1 MMSSQRGKGW
11 LPWVLVVV
19 VSGVMLAAGLLS
31 PWRLGRL
38 GEELPEAALLNYL
51 RELYIIGVSESYAAN
66 GDLNQARERLGALGE
81 EDLAAAVSESAI
93 SYVDNDQDVEAT
105 RRLIIL
111 AQALGADEASMTT
124 YMVATAP
131 TPTPTRT
138 STPTSTPTPS
148 PTPVDTSTPQPTATN
163 TRLAE
168 VPATATA
175 TALPAQ
181 PTPRPREWDLR
192 LDYFWPTVRMD
203 EVQAAS
209 GQWYWRLVK
218 TVWDEQCGGRHH
230 IYVEVLDE
238 NGNRSFGQRVVIE
251 YGGAPH
257 PEPYPQPDKLVEE
270 YAFNYP
276 MNELLGAYNVYV
288 EGDPSDK
295 MYGLGLGTRADPY
308 RKHHTCFSLTFQRT
322 RQL

>member
-1 MMSSQRGKGW
+1 MGSQRRKGW

-19 VSGVMLAAGLLS
+19 VSGVMLAIGLLS
-31 PWRLGRL
+31 PWRLCRL
-38 GEELPEAALLNYL
+38 GEEQPEAAALLDYL
-51 RELYIIGVSESYAAN
+51 RELYIVGVSESYASN
-66 GDLNQARERLGALGE
+66 GDLDQARERLGELGE
-81 EDLAAAVSESAI
+81 EDLAAAVTELAI
-93 SYVDNDQDVEAT
+93 RYVDNDQEVQAT

-111 AQALGADEASMTT
+111 AQALGAEETSMTT

-131 TPTPTRT
+131 TQTR
-138 STPTSTPTPS
+138 TPTSTPMPS
-148 PTPVDTSTPQPTATN
+148 PTPVATSTPQPTATN
-163 TRLAE
+163 TPLPV

-192 LDYFWPTVRMD
+192 LDYFWPTVRME

-218 TVWDEQCGGRHH
+218 TVWDEECGGRHH
-230 IYVEVLDE
+230 IYVEVLDA

-295 MYGLGLGTRADPY
+295 MYGLGLGTRTDPY